1 MISKL
6 LPCLFSQ
13 SSPLK
18 EVQVSVLVQ
27 VTGAQRGSRTHA
39 MWPSLQDCGGARRVV
54 PGEHAYPS
62 RYQPIQP
69 LFDIGVAVATGD
81 SSLIRGTPCRH
92 TIQLADMLAGRQ
104 LGSSGVQYS
113 RLAPLIKRF
122 QCFSTTEKR
131 DRSQSSKR
139 SLSHLMVNG
148 DTCPTDFE
156 SLAILMGRPLYCP
169 IPGLQNPPSQF
180 WSNRIESSLSD
191 ISCH

>member
-81 SSLIRGTPCRH
+81 SRH
-92 TIQLADMLAGRQ
+92 AMSPHYSVADMLAGRQ

-148 DTCPTDFE
+148 DMSAPKGPRAHTMSP
-156 SLAILMGRPLYCP
+156 PL
-169 IPGLQNPPSQF
+169 Q
-180 WSNRIESSLSD
+180 D
-191 ISCH
+191 